1 MTDRDELLQ
10 SILDS
15 DSSADYPAEFQEKYV
30 LMECLSEQKGITT
43 FLVQDPEGKNH
54 IAKCYERD
62 LWTIADNSS
71 LLDGLDHK
79 GLPKYT
85 ESFENENVLITVREY
100 IEGLP
105 LDRYAQENELSVKEI
120 TRICARICDILA
132 YLHHRDEPIIH
143 RDIKPQNIIIG
154 PDGSVSLIDFDI
166 ARVYRSGHDTDTVF
180 FGTLAYAPP
189 EQYGF
194 AQTDA
199 RTDIYSLGILLRWL
213 LTGSTKENKN
223 VKIYRPLD
231 KIIRKCTGF
240 APKDRFADVSQVKK
254 ALLSANPRSQAV
266 RLTCVI
272 LCAALAIGAVCYGG
286 VRLYRYLTWSPF
298 TEDAVPAFTSDAD
311 RVEDAVSY
319 MKEKYGTTMFDKTED
334 TATVGDLRAVLT
346 ELYGFD
352 REYVYGINE
361 DMPQEND
368 AYFLPWG
375 WDDEQT
381 VDRDIAVYAAV
392 KAHDPAIVA
401 DWSSLKDDNGYYP
414 GVRVAVAFAEEYGIM
429 NGANHPGDIPLG
441 ELALIFANTDRV
453 FEVAETEE

>member
-1 MTDRDELLQ
+1 MKEHDELLQ

-15 DSSADYPAEFQEKYV
+15 DSNAEYPPAFQNKYV
-30 LMECLSEQKGITT
+30 MMECLSEQKGITT

-54 IAKCYERD
+54 IAKCYERS
-62 LWTIADNSS
+62 LWTITDNSS

-79 GLPKYT
+79 GLPKHT
-85 ESFENENVLITVREY
+85 ESFENENVLITIREY

-105 LDRYAQENELSVKEI
+105 LNRYAQENELSVKEI
-120 TRICARICDILA
+120 TRICVGICDILA

-143 RDIKPQNIIIG
+143 RDIKPQNIIIR
-154 PDGSVSLIDFDI
+154 PDGSVCLIDFDI

-194 AQTDA
+194 SQTDA

-223 VKIYRPLD
+223 IKIYRPLD

-240 APKDRFADVSQVKK
+240 APKDRFADVLQVKK
-254 ALLSANPRSQAV
+254 ALLAANPRSQGI

-272 LCAALAIGAVCYGG
+272 LCAALAIGALCYGT

-298 TEDAVPAFTSDAD
+298 TEDAVPAFMSDEERIA
-311 RVEDAVSY
+311 DAVFY
-319 MKEKYGTTMFDKTED
+319 MNEKYGTTMFDESD
-334 TATVGDLRAVLT
+334 DVSTVGDLRTALI
-346 ELYGFD
+346 EFYGLD
-352 REYVYGINE
+352 KEYVYGINK

-375 WDDEQT
+375 WDDGQT

-392 KAHDPAIVA
+392 KAHDPTIVA
-401 DWSSLKDDNGYYP
+401 DWSSLKDDNGFYP
-414 GVRVAVAFAEEYGIM
+414 GVRVAVSFAEEHGIL
-429 NGANHPGDIPLG
+429 NGANQPGDIPLG

-453 FEVAETEE
+453 FEAAETEE